1 LININEIYKSTF
13 FKLLIIVLI
22 VTIYL
27 IIDQVYVG
35 VPYYDVYVY
44 LNNASIYAG
53 IPVGNLSVIFLSPLM
68 PFLTSLF
75 FRLGFISVHT
85 LFILDG
91 IVFIFGVMGLYL
103 LFRMRFNE
111 IQSTVGCL
119 IFLSFPLIYSWAVSG
134 GIDVPGVSFSIW
146 VVYILIKGIREN
158 NKYLYL
164 VFPMLSIAFLVR
176 YTEVILIFPIFLYLL
191 INKDFIGNFKKI
203 VAGFLAGLLLVIPFL
218 IYFYMKLGTLNS
230 LINLLTS
237 SILGSSGAV
246 NDLGF
251 NPDRW
256 YYLTHILNYISIGP
270 ITGYYGQI
278 LNPSTGY
285 PSILSYIT
293 VVILILGL
301 GIYCYQILLKWKIRG
316 INDSNK
322 KNIYYSLIMIIF
334 LSTIGVFSFFT
345 VSFLVTEFII
355 LLDLFFGY
363 QLFNDINIKNLDID
377 FLFLSFFAAFFIFHS
392 VILLKVDRYF
402 ITMIPALTYFIILA
416 LAVIIEKYKYNFKQ
430 VKLRTWGLYAIVGL
444 IFISSS
450 MAVHTGHSFIHG
462 SGYTIQGTC
471 NWLEKYDP
479 NYKNENIYSDYDPAF
494 TWGLKKEVIIGVPSL
509 YVSPLAFSNYLI
521 GNNAD
526 YYIDSFSKP
535 KLNIPGYHIIKNIS
549 TVTVYQKNTLKVNSS
564 DNEYG

>member
-1 LININEIYKSTF
+1 MININEIYKSTF

-494 TWGLKKEVIIGVPSL
+494 TWGLKKEVLIGVPSL

>member
-1 LININEIYKSTF
+1 MNINDIYKSTF

-44 LNNASIYAG
+44 LNNALIYAG
-53 IPVGNLSVIFLSPLM
+53 NPVGNLSVIFLSPLM

-75 FRLGFISVHT
+75 FRIGLISVNT
-85 LFILDG
+85 LFVLDG

-134 GIDVPGVSFSIW
+134 GIDIPGVSFSIW
-146 VVYILIKGIREN
+146 VVYLLVKGIREN
-158 NKYLYL
+158 PKYLYL
-164 VFPMLSIAFLVR
+164 VIPMLSVAFLAR
-176 YTEVILIFPIFLYLL
+176 YTEVMLIFPIFLYLL
-191 INKDFIGNFKKI
+191 INKDFIENLKKI
-203 VAGFLAGLLLVIPFL
+203 IAGSLAGLLLIIPFL
-218 IYFYMKLGTLNS
+218 IYFYIKLGTLNS
-230 LINLLTS
+230 LTNLLTS
-237 SILGSSGAV
+237 SIIGSNGAI
-246 NDLGF
+246 NDVGF

-293 VVILILGL
+293 IGVLALGL
-301 GIYCYQILLKWKIRG
+301 GIYLYQILLKWKIRDV
-316 INDSNK
+316 NDSDR
-322 KNIYYSLIMIIF
+322 KNTYYSLIMIIF
-334 LSTIGVFSFFT
+334 LSAVGVFSFFM

-363 QLFNDINIKNLDID
+363 QLLKDIKIKNLDID
-377 FLFLSFFAAFFIFHS
+377 FLFLSWFAVFFIFHS

-416 LAVIIEKYKYNFKQ
+416 LMVIEKYKYNFKQ

-450 MAVHTGHSFIHG
+450 IAVHTGHSFIHG

-494 TWGLKKEVIIGVPSL
+494 TWGFKKEVIIGVPSL
-509 YVSPLAFSNYLI
+509 YVSPVAFSNYLI

-526 YYIDSFSKP
+526 YYIDSFSNP

-549 TVTVYQKNTLKVNSS
+549 TVTVYQLNTLKVNSS
-564 DNEYG
+564 DYDYK

>member
-416 LAVIIEKYKYNFKQ
+416 LSVIIEKYKYNFKQ

>member
-1 LININEIYKSTF
+1 MININEIYKSTF
-13 FKLLIIVLI
+13 FKILIIVLI

-146 VVYILIKGIREN
+146 VVYLLIKGIREN

>member
-1 LININEIYKSTF
+1 MININEIYKSTF

>member
-1 LININEIYKSTF
+1 
-13 FKLLIIVLI
+13 
-22 VTIYL
+22 
-27 IIDQVYVG
+27 
-35 VPYYDVYVY
+35 
-44 LNNASIYAG
+44 
-53 IPVGNLSVIFLSPLM
+53 
-68 PFLTSLF
+68 
-75 FRLGFISVHT
+75 
-85 LFILDG
+85 
-91 IVFIFGVMGLYL
+91 
-103 LFRMRFNE
+103 
-111 IQSTVGCL
+111 
-119 IFLSFPLIYSWAVSG
+119 
-134 GIDVPGVSFSIW
+134 
-146 VVYILIKGIREN
+146 
-158 NKYLYL
+158 
-164 VFPMLSIAFLVR
+164 MLSIAFLVR

-416 LAVIIEKYKYNFKQ
+416 LSVII
-430 VKLRTWGLYAIVGL
+430 
-444 IFISSS
+444 
-450 MAVHTGHSFIHG
+450 
-462 SGYTIQGTC
+462 
-471 NWLEKYDP
+471 
-479 NYKNENIYSDYDPAF
+479 
-494 TWGLKKEVIIGVPSL
+494 
-509 YVSPLAFSNYLI
+509 
-521 GNNAD
+521 
-526 YYIDSFSKP
+526 
-535 KLNIPGYHIIKNIS
+535 
-549 TVTVYQKNTLKVNSS
+549 
-564 DNEYG
+564 

>member
-1 LININEIYKSTF
+1 MININEIYKSTF

-146 VVYILIKGIREN
+146 VVYLLIKGIREN

-416 LAVIIEKYKYNFKQ
+416 LSVIIEKYKYNFKQ